1 VKRALLVL
9 AVLLLGGIARA
20 DDPPPIAGMYSDMY
34 FNRTRGS
41 LLGVEI
47 FVIPSREGYHVLF
60 QGAGGHPEVP
70 ILVPARIDGDRLEFE
85 LPDRVGYSGK
95 FIGVFRDDAL
105 VGSFEPAQIN
115 RVTDTWEFR
124 LRRTASY
131 WQ

>member
-1 VKRALLVL
+1 MKRALWMLV
-9 AVLLLGGIARA
+9 AVLMTGTARA
-20 DDPPPIAGMYSDMY
+20 DDPPQIAGIYTDMY

-60 QGAGGHPEVP
+60 QGAGGNPDVP
-70 ILVPARIDGDRLEFE
+70 VLVPANVDGDRLEFV
-85 LPDRVGYSGK
+85 LPERTGYTGK
-95 FIGVFRDDAL
+95 FVGVFRDDAL

-124 LRRTASY
+124 LRRTTSY